1 MPTLLV
7 SASFRTKHEMKKI
20 LCGVLTRTTISG
32 AGFHARPLY
41 IAFHIAIIAGP
52 GMPGPAFCRLF

>member
-1 MPTLLV
+1 LLV

-32 AGFHARPLY
+32 AGHARTEPDPV
-41 IAFHIAIIAGP
+41 IAAILKA
-52 GMPGPAFCRLF
+52 

>member
-1 MPTLLV
+1 MV
-7 SASFRTKHEMKKI
+7 
-20 LCGVLTRTTISG
+20 G

-41 IAFHIAIIAGP
+41 IAFQIAIIAGP